1 MRSTDKN
8 QPFGWIIIERLYDMY
23 FVSICME
30 VKEILAPKN
39 MMIALGTIVV
49 VMSLWGITHGDE
61 WAEYGW
67 GEDNVLAHDEAY
79 EEMWALHLMPLGI
92 MAILTGLVVTGK
104 ELARMAMFAP
114 IVLVNLFGGMMIL
127 AGDNGYSTDPPGG
140 ITGVMGLV
148 MILTVILT
156 GVSGYMHKDDAE
168 EASE

>member
-1 MRSTDKN
+1 
-8 QPFGWIIIERLYDMY
+8 
-23 FVSICME
+23 ME

-39 MMIALGTIVV
+39 MMIALGTIVI
-49 VMSLWGITHGDE
+49 VMSLWGMTHGDE

-92 MAILTGLVVTGK
+92 MAILTGIIVTGK

-127 AGDNGYSTDPPGG
+127 AGDKGYSTDPPGG

-168 EASE
+168 ESGD

>member
-1 MRSTDKN
+1 
-8 QPFGWIIIERLYDMY
+8 
-23 FVSICME
+23 ME

-39 MMIALGTIVV
+39 MMIALGTIVII
-49 VMSLWGITHGDE
+49 MSLWGMTHGDE

-92 MAILTGLVVTGK
+92 MAILTGIVVTGK

-127 AGDNGYSTDPPGG
+127 ARDNGYSTDPPGG
-140 ITGVMGLV
+140 ITGVMGLL

-168 EASE
+168 EAGE

>member
-1 MRSTDKN
+1 
-8 QPFGWIIIERLYDMY
+8 MY
-23 FVSICME
+23 FVSSYME

-168 EASE
+168 DAGE